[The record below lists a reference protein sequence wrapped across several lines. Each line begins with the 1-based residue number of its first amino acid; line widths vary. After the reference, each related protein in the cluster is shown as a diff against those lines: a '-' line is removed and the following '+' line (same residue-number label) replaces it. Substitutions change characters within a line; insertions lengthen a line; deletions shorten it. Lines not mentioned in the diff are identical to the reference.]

1 MTRSIPAA
9 ARQALES
16 EASPDAIL
24 GFLTITHPALVEPI
38 RVVSDVIDYV
48 RGGLTWVGLPFGFS
62 AVTDEEAAPTAELR
76 VQNVDRRIGEA
87 LRALPDRATV
97 QLEVL
102 SSADFDLSVEP
113 REEIGTAAVIY
124 GYSRFELVDV
134 TVTPVEVTGR
144 LILRDPSQEPWPGIS
159 ATQSRLPGLF
169 R

>member
-1 MTRSIPAA
+1 MRAIPAA
-9 ARQALES
+9 ARQSIES

-38 RVVSDVIDYV
+38 RIVSDVLDYV
-48 RGGLTWVGLPFGFS
+48 RSGVTWTGMPFGFS
-62 AVTDEEAAPTAELR
+62 PVSDEEGPPAAELT
-76 VQNVDRRIGEA
+76 VQNIDRRIGEI
-87 LRALPDRATV
+87 LRALPDRATI

-113 REEIGTAAVIY
+113 RQEIGTAAVIY

-134 TVTPVEVTGR
+134 SVSPIEVTGR
-144 LILRDPSQEPWPGIS
+144 LMLRDPTQEPWPGTS